1 MKVTALI
8 SVTLAAAVGLGCA
21 ALSVESVESASTEG
35 AVDSEW
41 VKPPFTASPLAPLA
55 NTYWKLTTLY
65 GVPVIMGE
73 FQRREAY
80 LQFREDTQSAR
91 GFAGCN
97 DFSGTYEV
105 IEDAL
110 SLGPMAATR
119 KLCADVMS
127 TEMQFLA
134 ALEQA
139 TTFAIV
145 GEGLILSDE
154 LGVTTAEFMAV
165 YF

>member
-8 SVTLAAAVGLGCA
+8 SVTLAAAVGFGCA

-35 AVDSEW
+35 AVDSQW
-41 VKPPFTASPLAPLA
+41 AKQSVTASPLAPLA

-73 FQRREAY
+73 SQRREAY
-80 LQFREDTQSAR
+80 LLFREDTQSVR
-91 GFAGCN
+91 GFSGCN

-119 KLCADVMS
+119 NLCADVMS

-139 TTFAIV
+139 ATFAIV